1 MLVKWKPLKGV
12 DRGGTL
18 FDLHFGRL
26 TLAAKFELK
35 LKSLAIV
42 FERDCECLN
51 KGNISEDHKE
61 KTNTRDV
68 KSVDNTAYGSCL
80 VEKRKGEVRF

>member
-1 MLVKWKPLKGV
+1 MLVKWKLLKGV
-12 DRGGTL
+12 ERAGTL

-42 FERDCECLN
+42 LERDCE
-51 KGNISEDHKE
+51 S
-61 KTNTRDV
+61 
-68 KSVDNTAYGSCL
+68 
-80 VEKRKGEVRF
+80 